1 MKFLFRSDRI
11 RQTLCAVLLVLG
23 ARVAAAETVVI
34 VNAHSPVDALTREQV
49 VNIFMG
55 RYRKLPDGTLA
66 APLDSGV
73 ESPER
78 RDFYQ
83 KLLNKSL
90 AEINAYWA
98 RLTFSGRTQPPSA
111 LDSPQTVAAEVGR
124 SPHAIGYIDRRYLT
138 PQVKVVFVL
147 PE

>member
-11 RQTLCAVLLVLG
+11 RQTLCAVLLLLA
-23 ARVAAAETVVI
+23 ARYAAAETVVI
-34 VNAHSPVDALTREQV
+34 VNAHSRVDELTREQV

-55 RYRKLPDGTLA
+55 RYRKLPDGTIA
-66 APLDSGV
+66 APLDSSTD
-73 ESPER
+73 SPER

-98 RLTFSGRTQPPSA
+98 RLTFSGRTQPPEV
-111 LDSPQTVAAEVGR
+111 LDTPQAVAAEVGR
-124 SPHAIGYIDRRYLT
+124 SAHAVGYIDRRYLT
-138 PQVKVVFVL
+138 HQVKVVYVL